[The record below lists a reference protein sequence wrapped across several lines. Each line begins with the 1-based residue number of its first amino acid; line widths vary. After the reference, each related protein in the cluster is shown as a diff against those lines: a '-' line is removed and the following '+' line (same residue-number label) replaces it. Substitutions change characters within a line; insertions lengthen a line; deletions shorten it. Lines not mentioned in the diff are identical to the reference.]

1 MFKFYTDHACILY
14 AGCSSAII
22 PTMHS
27 IVPIA
32 DISIQGST
40 VTTISIMGTNFSNIH
55 NYLNIVISTF
65 TFEIT
70 KELVNSSFCN
80 ISTLEVYR
88 GREQAIEISNKG
100 FFFKSQW

>member
-1 MFKFYTDHACILY
+1 MQ
-14 AGCSSAII
+14 SII
-22 PTMHS
+22 
-27 IVPIA
+27 PIA

-40 VTTISIMGTNFSNIH
+40 VTIISIMGTNFSNI
-55 NYLNIVISTF
+55 YSYGIIAISTF

-88 GREQAIEISNKG
+88 GREQAIEISNVG
-100 FFFKSQW
+100 FSLNHNGSITVRQWR